1 MPRGRHRH
9 SPPLHRLLPPTAIAG
24 VSLVCALG
32 PWVFSEPSVLRV
44 TAAVAAATAAV
55 GAAVM
60 RRWDVEAGK
69 RVADLTRARA
79 SDEWRHEEKA
89 AELETDLDESRELR
103 TKLEHKLRAKRTEL
117 ANLRNEHAALLRRYA
132 TAETERASALEGRR
146 LLEIEAIAPEEA
158 PELSA
163 AGAGEDASEGDEA
176 TTAVQASPVPPQGV
190 PAAGAPWASWETAS
204 KAAAKAAKSAQAP
217 KGRAVASSAEAGAD
231 AAAESGVDDG
241 ADAEADADGDG
252 SGAKKSGPAVFSS
265 SGSALFLR
273 ANSALDRI
281 ITQRGSVQGP
291 GGAEADAESE
301 TEAGVGT
308 GVEAGAEAQA
318 GIGAASEGAAGAGA
332 DVVVETGIET
342 EIEAVAEDGAAA
354 AAAVEDEAVSEADGG
369 SVTAGESEAGSET
382 ETVSATAPGFTSE
395 PEAEPEP
402 EAGAEA
408 DTRGDAAEAGVGAEA
423 DATADA
429 GVDSEGPGTEEG
441 NASEVRGESADHAV
455 ADSAD
460 VQTEESVDATVDES
474 APAEPAKGQAPKEGS
489 PKGQAPKEGSPKGPS
504 PKGPSPKGDPDGPTD
519 GGTRQGRSA
528 QAVEEPVPVLTS
540 EEDGAAGKS
549 VAVRGHE
556 RAAATPVPAVSAPAL
571 STGVGELTRVEPS
584 GRVGHGQQAEPAAP
598 PVLPALPPAGHFTVP
613 TAVAVVPA
621 APQRRAA
628 VEGGFDFFGT
638 QNGADALEAV
648 QNEDLADVV
657 GQEALALHK
666 AESEARFKLADE
678 ATRGVGQVI
687 DLTAHDE
694 TEQIDV
700 QGLRTAAS

>member
-117 ANLRNEHAALLRRYA
+117 AGLRNEHAALLRRYA

-163 AGAGEDASEGDEA
+163 AGAGEDAGEGDEA

-190 PAAGAPWASWETAS
+190 PAAGAPWASWEKAS
-204 KAAAKAAKSAQAP
+204 KAAAKAARSAQAP
-217 KGRAVASSAEAGAD
+217 KGRAVAASAEAGAD
-231 AAAESGVDDG
+231 AAAEGGVDDG
-241 ADAEADADGDG
+241 AEAEAEADADGDG
-252 SGAKKSGPAVFSS
+252 SGAKKSGPAVFSP
-265 SGSALFLR
+265 SGSELFLR

-281 ITQRGSVQGP
+281 ITQRGSVKGS
-291 GGAEADAESE
+291 GGGEAGAGVE
-301 TEAGVGT
+301 TEAEVGT
-308 GVEAGAEAQA
+308 GDEAGVEAGVEAQA
-318 GIGAASEGAAGAGA
+318 GIGAASEGAAEAGA
-332 DVVVETGIET
+332 DGVVDTDT
-342 EIEAVAEDGAAA
+342 DTEAVAEDGAAA
-354 AAAVEDEAVSEADGG
+354 AVEADGE

-382 ETVSATAPGFTSE
+382 ETVSATATAPGFVSE
-395 PEAEPEP
+395 PEAGVEP

-408 DTRGDAAEAGVGAEA
+408 DVRGDAAEA
-423 DATADA
+423 DAAADA
-429 GVDSEGPGTEEG
+429 GVESEGPGTEGE
-441 NASEVRGESADHAV
+441 NASEARGESAGHAV

-460 VQTEESVDATVDES
+460 VQPEEPGDATVGSTVDES
-474 APAEPAKGQAPKEGS
+474 APVEPTKE
-489 PKGQAPKEGSPKGPS
+489 QAPKEGSPKGPS

-528 QAVEEPVPVLTS
+528 QAAEEPVPVLTA
-540 EEDGAAGKS
+540 EEDGDAGKS

-556 RAAATPVPAVSAPAL
+556 RAAASPVPAVSAPAL

-584 GRVGHGQQAEPAAP
+584 GRVGHVQQAEPAAP

-638 QNGADALEAV
+638 QNGADALEAM

-666 AESEARFKLADE
+666 AESEAQFKLADE
-678 ATRGVGQVI
+678 ATRGIGQVI